1 MKEHLASK
9 ESLVQKLQA
18 LQNMTV
24 ANGCTESEALVAADK
39 AAELLQRFGLS
50 MQELKAAAPDQLCD
64 QSSLSCG
71 PPRYTHE
78 VRFLAPIIAEFT
90 KTKTWIS
97 RTNTEVQVTFFG
109 LKADVQIAS
118 YLFDLFGTAM
128 ETEWIVYWGYY
139 GAEPKVNRRTT
150 RRSFMFGMIKRLQAR
165 IGELIEKT
173 KSAPVLSESREIV
186 VLRAEIVEK
195 AFRDLDIR
203 LKKSRRKISNNL
215 NTNAFAAG
223 QVAGDKV
230 SISSGALD
238 NHQ

>member
-9 ESLVQKLQA
+9 ESLAQKLQA

-24 ANGCTESEALVAADK
+24 ANGCTESEALVAAGK
-39 AAELLQRFGLS
+39 AAELLQRYGLS

-64 QSSLSCG
+64 QNSLGCG
-71 PPRYTHE
+71 LPRYTHE
-78 VRFLAPIIAEFT
+78 VRFLAPVIAEFT

-97 RTNTEVQVTFFG
+97 RTNTEVEVTFFG

-118 YLFDLFGTAM
+118 YLFDIFRSAM
-128 ETEWIVYWGYY
+128 ETEWSVYWGCY
-139 GAEPKVNRRTT
+139 GVEPNVNRRTT

-195 AFRDLDIR
+195 AFRNLDIR
-203 LKKSRRKISNNL
+203 LKKSRRKISNNW
-215 NTNAFAAG
+215 NADAFAAG
-223 QVAGDKV
+223 QVAGDNV

-238 NHQ
+238 NQR